1 MAKPT
6 KGESETADQP
16 ETVEEIV
23 TETVETVVEENEPD
37 APVEDAE
44 IVETEVEVEEDTP
57 DAEEAVEEDLLE
69 ELDLAETVDE
79 IAPAPA
85 PEVVRETV
93 VERKG
98 GFVPMLLGGVV
109 AAGIGIVSAE
119 YIFPNGLP
127 FGPAATQKIDL
138 ESALKLQAG
147 QIDDLTAKLE
157 NLPAPDL
164 PALDAAVAS
173 LADLQAQLGAV
184 VDSISSA
191 EARIATL
198 EAQPR
203 GGEGISVAMEQ
214 ELKDLRG
221 ALDVQKGELAQM
233 LDEAQLTKQN
243 AEETARR
250 ALARGGVTRILVAL
264 ESGAPFADA
273 LVEVEANSDITLPEA
288 LTATA
293 ADGVPTLAALSDGY
307 PDAARA
313 ALAAVRSEETGG
325 GVTSFLAK
333 QLGARSVA
341 PREGDDPDAVLSRAE
356 AAVGEGRIADALAL
370 VDALPDAAKAPL
382 ADWAALANTRLNA
395 AREAQAL
402 ATSLNSQ

>member
-6 KGESETADQP
+6 RGESESAETPEAVEEIVNDTVEAVADDKDTDP
-16 ETVEEIV
+16 IVDEAETVEEDSSE
-23 TETVETVVEENEPD
+23 ETDVVEL
-37 APVEDAE
+37 VE
-44 IVETEVEVEEDTP
+44 
-57 DAEEAVEEDLLE
+57 
-69 ELDLAETVDE
+69 E
-79 IAPAPA
+79 IAPAAAA

-98 GFVPMLLGGVV
+98 GFLPMLLGGVV
-109 AAGIGIVSAE
+109 AAGIGIVSSE
-119 YIFPNGLP
+119 YIFPDGVP
-127 FGPAATQKIDL
+127 FGPNATKKIDF
-138 ESALKLQAG
+138 ETALNQQAG
-147 QIDDLTAKLE
+147 RIDDLTTQLE
-157 NLPAPDL
+157 NQSAPDL
-164 PALDAAVAS
+164 SALDDAVATVG
-173 LADLQAQLGAV
+173 DLQSQLGAV
-184 VDSISSA
+184 VDSIASV
-191 EARIATL
+191 ETRIDTL

-203 GGEGISVAMEQ
+203 GGEGISVAMEK

-221 ALDVQKGELAQM
+221 ALDLQKGELAQM

-273 LVEVEANSDITLPEA
+273 LAEVEANSDIALPEA

-293 ADGVPTLAALSDGY
+293 AEGAPTLAALAEGF

-356 AAVGEGRIADALAL
+356 AAVGEGRIEDALAL
-370 VDALPDAAKAPL
+370 VDALPEAAKAPL
-382 ADWAALANTRLNA
+382 ADWVALASSRLNA
-395 AREAQAL
+395 AREAEAL
-402 ATSLNSQ
+402 ANSLNSQ

>member
-1 MAKPT
+1 VAKPT
-6 KGESETADQP
+6 KGESENADLP
-16 ETVEEIV
+16 ETVEDIV
-23 TETVETVVEENEPD
+23 TDTVEAVADDNEPEVS
-37 APVEDAE
+37 VEDAE
-44 IVETEVEVEEDTP
+44 VVDVDADEDIL
-57 DAEEAVEEDLLE
+57 AEEQDVVEFVEDN
-69 ELDLAETVDE
+69 
-79 IAPAPA
+79 IPAAA
-85 PEVVRETV
+85 PEVIRETV

-98 GFVPMLLGGVV
+98 GFFPMLLGGVV
-109 AAGIGIVSAE
+109 AAGIGVVSAE

-138 ESALKLQAG
+138 ESELKLQSG
-147 QIDDLTAKLE
+147 RIDDLTALLE
-157 NLPAPDL
+157 NQPAPDL
-164 PALDAAVAS
+164 SALDDAVAS
-173 LADLQAQLGAV
+173 VGDLQAQIGAV
-184 VDSISSA
+184 VDSVGSL
-191 EARIATL
+191 ETRIADL
-198 EAQPR
+198 EAKPS
-203 GGEGISVAMEQ
+203 GGEGISIAMEN
-214 ELKDLRG
+214 ELKELRG
-221 ALDVQKGELAQM
+221 ALDLQKGELAQM

-273 LVEVEANSDITLPEA
+273 LAEVEGNSDIELPEA
-288 LTATA
+288 LTAVA

-333 QLGARSVA
+333 QLGARSVT

-356 AAVGEGRIADALAL
+356 AAVGEGRIEDALAL

-382 ADWAALANTRLNA
+382 ADWAALASSRLNA
-395 AREAQAL
+395 ARAAEAL